1 MPGAAQKVR
10 LQARLVAV
18 AAERP
23 LRPLSAPAAVPQRAE
38 LAEVVAAE
46 VVARPQQAAEAVAAK
61 SAGAVP
67 ASRCLRYSDLF
78 P

>member
-1 MPGAAQKVR
+1 VPGAAQKVR

-38 LAEVVAAE
+38 VVAAE
-46 VVARPQQAAEAVAAK
+46 VVARPQQAAEAVAAM